1 MKKKRNK
8 VEDMKLLM
16 GVGKKHIEP
25 LKHAEFKCPICGG
38 IATVYVQYDTLIVE
52 CHAENLKATQRI

>member
-1 MKKKRNK
+1 MKKKGNK
-8 VEDMKLLM
+8 EQVRKMLL
-16 GVGKKHIEP
+16 GVGRKYIEP

-38 IATVYVQYDTLIVE
+38 VATVYVQYDTLIVE

>member
-16 GVGKKHIEP
+16 GVGKKYIKP

-38 IATVYVQYDTLIVE
+38 VATVCVQYDTLIVE